1 MRRRDFIVYES
12 KSGVVGSFACGNH
25 WRSARALR
33 GFSAYWEHDGRR
45 FGGRRC
51 KYPKRDMALFSTRTQ
66 QSIGRAGEILGWI
79 LVLSLVLGP
88 WIAWF
93 IGEPYRHGIVREG
106 ELCGP
111 GQRWTYAQPKYAD
124 SDLSCEPD

>member
-1 MRRRDFIVYES
+1 VLQ
-12 KSGVVGSFACGNH
+12 V
-25 WRSARALR
+25 
-33 GFSAYWEHDGRR
+33 
-45 FGGRRC
+45 
-51 KYPKRDMALFSTRTQ
+51 PKRDMALFSTRTK

-111 GQRWTYAQPKYAD
+111 GQRWTYAGPKYAD

>member
-1 MRRRDFIVYES
+1 MPSTLAAKLHRGTWIEEEERTKAEQKRRARTLPIIVPLLAHWAEPMRRRDFIVYES

-51 KYPKRDMALFSTRTQ
+51 KYLN
-66 QSIGRAGEILGWI
+66 GRW
-79 LVLSLVLGP
+79 
-88 WIAWF
+88 
-93 IGEPYRHGIVREG
+93 R
-106 ELCGP
+106 
-111 GQRWTYAQPKYAD
+111 
-124 SDLSCEPD
+124 